1 MYLKKEACTYKYTTS
16 LQMEKI
22 LIHMFYINV
31 HVQVAKAWQP
41 SVVYIGDCEKT
52 WMKKIPKTDKVCTAI
67 HVQYYLPCMH
77 SNTSLEPGSSLANYY
92 LRVQALSSQII
103 TYVCTHK

>member
-22 LIHMFYINV
+22 LIHIFYINIINV

-67 HVQYYLPCMH
+67 HAHRTVLFTIHAQ
-77 SNTSLEPGSSLANYY
+77 
-92 LRVQALSSQII
+92 
-103 TYVCTHK
+103 